1 MGTWPLYGL
10 WNPLAGAGFLLG
22 LLWLTLA
29 GIGAALLVLVTTRWG
44 RSRVVKKCLILS
56 ALIHAWLAVF
66 STTLTI
72 VTFSPPASDPEIRV
86 SLAGDELP
94 EDKRASLPPF
104 GLDSSEK
111 AAAGKEKPWEVSA
124 QPPPV
129 AGPRAGSARAEPR
142 AAQPPD
148 RQARRPVSVPVRPA
162 ALEHASASESPAP
175 PPRSPPTDTQA
186 ALPEAKATPDRPPT
200 EPRDDLIEAPG
211 TWKAVSRES
220 IGERPS
226 NTLSTE
232 LPRPLGSDSEA
243 GAGGASGD
251 RPQPPRN
258 PRPAGPRQTPEIY
271 RLRTAP
277 DRARQAASL
286 GANPRS
292 EAAVA
297 AALGWLAANQ
307 ESDGRWNARKH
318 GGGRETMEAGRDRLG
333 AGSRADT
340 GITGLALLA
349 FAASGNTHRDGP
361 HQSAARRGLQY
372 LLRAQAQ
379 DGNLAG
385 QAETFE
391 FMYCHGMATLAVAE
405 LFGMT
410 GDEDLREPLTR
421 AVAYTLAVQDP
432 IGGGWRYRFREPGD
446 MSQFGWQVMALK
458 SAQLAGV
465 RVPEQAW
472 HRAAL
477 FLDTVSAGSY
487 RGLAAYRPGE
497 PVSRT
502 MTAEA
507 LVCRVFLGLSPDSP
521 TAREAGDFLLA
532 EMPGEGYPNL
542 YYWYYATLGMF
553 QLQGAYWNQWT
564 QALQQTLL
572 TTQRTTGA
580 VAGSW
585 DPNTRWDGYGGRV
598 YSTALSALCL
608 ESFYR
613 FLPFRETKAVA
624 SRPAR

>member
-1 MGTWPLYGL
+1 MDAWSLYGL
-10 WNPLAGAGFLLG
+10 WSPFAGAEFLLG

-29 GIGAALLVLVTTRWG
+29 GLGVALLVLVTTRWG
-44 RSRVVKKCLILS
+44 RSRVVEKCLALS
-56 ALIHAWLAVF
+56 ALIHVWLAVF
-66 STTLTI
+66 STTITI
-72 VTFSPPASDPEIRV
+72 ATFSPAGSEPEIRV
-86 SLAGDELP
+86 LLAGDGSGEGK
-94 EDKRASLPPF
+94 EASLPP
-104 GLDSSEK
+104 SVPVSPEK
-111 AAAGKEKPWEVSA
+111 EAARKDKPWEVSGG
-124 QPPPV
+124 QPQAPQ
-129 AGPRAGSARAEPR
+129 PRVESARVEPP
-142 AAQPPD
+142 AAHPPD
-148 RQARRPVSVPVRPA
+148 RQARAPVSVPVRPA
-162 ALEHASASESPAP
+162 ALEHSSAAKAP
-175 PPRSPPTDTQA
+175 PPRSPPTASQA
-186 ALPEAKATPDRPPT
+186 VIAEAKAAPDKPTTP
-200 EPRDDLIEAPG
+200 PRDELIAAPG
-211 TWKAVSRES
+211 TWKAASR
-220 IGERPS
+220 
-226 NTLSTE
+226 
-232 LPRPLGSDSEA
+232 
-243 GAGGASGD
+243 
-251 RPQPPRN
+251 Q
-258 PRPAGPRQTPEIY
+258 AGPHQAPEIY

-286 GANPRS
+286 GSNPRS

-297 AALGWLAANQ
+297 AALAWLAANQ
-307 ESDGRWNARKH
+307 EPDGRWNARKH

-333 AGSRADT
+333 AGSSADT
-340 GITGLALLA
+340 AVTGLALLA
-349 FAASGNTHRDGP
+349 FAASGDTHRDGP
-361 HQSAARRGLQY
+361 HQSAVRGGLQY
-372 LLRAQAQ
+372 LLRCQGQ

-458 SAQLAGV
+458 SAQLAGI

-477 FLDTVSAGSY
+477 FLDTVSAGNY

-507 LVCRVFLGLSPDSP
+507 LVCRIFLGLTPDGP

-542 YYWYYATLGMF
+542 YYWYYGTLGMF
-553 QLQGAYWNQWT
+553 QLQGAYWNRWT

-572 TTQRTTGA
+572 TTQRTTA
-580 VAGSW
+580 PLAGSW

-613 FLPFRETKAVA
+613 FLPFRGTKAVA